1 MRRWFVALLVLMLSL
16 TGAAGALAGNHQSAD
31 GHRILLNGDSA
42 RAAGL
47 AVRHTFG
54 LDRVTAH
61 VTDVQL
67 RALSRL
73 GVAFELVPVRSIQAP
88 PPGKGPGG
96 GGSTRAIPSTQVP
109 YGIKMAHG
117 DPALSPTGISGGAG
131 ILVAVLDTGSV
142 DHADFTRSD
151 GSRVV
156 TDCADF
162 SSRKADFIQDSCADG
177 HGHGTHVTGTVAAAG
192 GSDGKGIFGV
202 APQAS
207 VLSYKVMTD
216 NGRGYADDIA
226 RAIRYAADKGA
237 NIISMS
243 LGSSSPSSLE
253 RDAIQYA
260 VSKGVLVVAAAGN
273 SGPSADTIG
282 YPAAF
287 PEVVAVASLNPD
299 EVVSYFSS
307 RGLTDGDDT
316 TIVER
321 EVEVS
326 AAGRRVIS
334 TYKDGAYYTMSGTS
348 MATPHVAGLAAK
360 MWQGSAGATRNWLR
374 TSAKAHDITVAED
387 NNNAGAGYDIAAGYG
402 VPQVNAM
409 VQALWTD

>member
-1 MRRWFVALLVLMLSL
+1 MRRWFVTLLVLMLSV
-16 TGAAGALAGNHQSAD
+16 TGAAGAFAGNHQSAD

-47 AVRHTFG
+47 AVRHAFSSG
-54 LDRVTAH
+54 QVTAH
-61 VTDVQL
+61 VTNAQL
-67 RALSRL
+67 SALSRL
-73 GVAFELVPVRSIQAP
+73 GVAFTLVPERSIQAP

-109 YGIKMAHG
+109 YGIKMAYG
-117 DPALSPTGISGGAG
+117 DPALAPGGVSGGAG
-131 ILVAVLDTGSV
+131 IVVAVLDTGSIN
-142 DHADFTRSD
+142 HADFTRAD
-151 GSRVV
+151 GSKVI

-162 SSRKADFIQDSCADG
+162 SNRKSDLIQDSCKDG

-202 APQAS
+202 APEAS

-226 RAIRYAADKGA
+226 RAIRHAADKGA
-237 NIISMS
+237 HIISMS

-253 RDAIQYA
+253 LDAIQYA
-260 VSKGVLVVAAAGN
+260 VGKGVLVVAAAGN
-273 SGPSADTIG
+273 SGPNADTIG

-287 PEVVAVASLNPD
+287 AEVVAVASLNPD

-307 RGLTDGDDT
+307 RGITDGDDSS
-316 TIVER
+316 IVER

-348 MATPHVAGLAAK
+348 MATPHIAGLAAK
-360 MWQGSAGATRNWLR
+360 MWQGSADATRSWLR
-374 TSAKAHDITVAED
+374 SSAQAHDITTAED
-387 NNNAGAGYDIAAGYG
+387 TNNAGAGYDIASGYG
-402 VPQVNAM
+402 MPQVNTMA
-409 VQALWTD
+409 QSLWTD